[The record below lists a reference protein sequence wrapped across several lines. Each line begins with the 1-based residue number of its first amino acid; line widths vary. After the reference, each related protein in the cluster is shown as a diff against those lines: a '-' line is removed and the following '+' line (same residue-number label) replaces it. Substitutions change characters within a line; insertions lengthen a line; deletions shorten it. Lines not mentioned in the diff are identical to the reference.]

1 MVGVTRNT
9 VQGDKVTRPT
19 VELAGASQIF
29 GNIIT
34 GTSGASV
41 GFGASGAGDFGSTT
55 EPNPDPPGGSFA
67 LFSITQGSDG
77 TWLVAF
83 SVAAVPVDSWTSV
96 TLDNNIDTPIVLLSA
111 SATYDAFVFTTPIHS
126 RWIFTATA
134 DLWHK
139 LGSGAQVS
147 AIFA

>member
-83 SVAAVPVDSWTSV
+83 
-96 TLDNNIDTPIVLLSA
+96 
-111 SATYDAFVFTTPIHS
+111 
-126 RWIFTATA
+126 
-134 DLWHK
+134 
-139 LGSGAQVS
+139 
-147 AIFA
+147 

>member
-1 MVGVTRNT
+1 VAGVTRNT

-29 GNIIT
+29 GNIVT
-34 GTSGASV
+34 GETGALV
-41 GFGASGAGDFGSTT
+41 GFRANPVLGSTT
-55 EPNPDPPGGSFA
+55 EPNPDPPGGGTTLFDIIQFSGLTWEISF
-67 LFSITQGSDG
+67 SPSP
-77 TWLVAF
+77 VA
-83 SVAAVPVDSWTSV
+83 VDAWTSV

-111 SATYDAFVFTTPIHS
+111 AATYSGTVFTTPITS
-126 RWIFTATA
+126 RWVFTATA